1 MNFSDFITHH
11 GKRVNKEHYIHLIQV
26 SKVDGKISSTE
37 MEMLHKEG
45 RKFGLTDPEI
55 DELIV
60 SEVQNN
66 YHPPYS
72 LKDKFDHLY
81 NVAGMILADEVVTD
95 SEKKMIKRFAIE
107 AGFRDDVIE
116 KLIDLL
122 FEGIKNNENEDSLF
136 SKFKAHILQG

>member
-1 MNFSDFITHH
+1 MNFSDFITHN

-55 DELIV
+55 DALIV
-60 SEVQNN
+60 SEVQHN

-107 AGFRDDVIE
+107 AGFRDDIIE

-122 FEGIKNNENEDSLF
+122 FEGIRNNENEDSLF
-136 SKFKAHILQG
+136 SKFKSHIFQG